1 MDYTLN
7 DNQELL
13 KGQLRN
19 ESLLVTFIKKDGQE
33 RKMLCTLNQERIG
46 TTANETS
53 TESAS
58 RAVST
63 TSLAVYDLEKQG
75 WRSFRWDSITGVE
88 SV

>member
-1 MDYTLN
+1 MDYTVI

-19 ESLLVTFIKKDGQE
+19 ENLFVTFTKKDGQE
-33 RKMLCTLNQERIG
+33 RKMLCTLLQDRIG
-46 TTANETS
+46 AGTTP
-53 TESAS
+53 SAEPSS

-63 TSLAVYDLEKQG
+63 TSLAVYDLDKQA

-88 SV
+88 AE